1 MLPGEESTLSAKE
14 YGVLLDIGDRLI
26 SLVLAMTGKGEVRLR
41 EGELGF
47 VAVVLGLYA
56 KAVKTFR
63 AIHLLCVHGLC
74 EDAQALLRTLSE
86 ILADI
91 KYLAK
96 GDAQARARQY
106 VDFIVIQDQKMI
118 QATERNPG
126 LRGMFPDETK
136 ALVQQRIENARRRMP
151 EKEFDR
157 RYKAGAWHGRKIEE
171 VMGEV
176 GMQSAYD
183 LPFRQGSRAVHA
195 TDLFDHI
202 EWNPEHGFSLKLL
215 PGDRWAKPVL
225 RASNLFFFEILDQVN
240 TIGKFGEHEG
250 IQRFTEEIALKQQGA

>member
-1 MLPGEESTLSAKE
+1 MLPGEESVLSSKE
-14 YGVLLDIGDRLI
+14 YGVLLEIGERL
-26 SLVLAMTGKGEVRLR
+26 LGFALAMTGKGQVRLK

-47 VAVVLGLYA
+47 VAVILGLYT

-91 KYLAK
+91 KYLAGEDK
-96 GDAQARARQY
+96 EDRARQY
-106 VDFIVIQDQKMI
+106 MDFIVIQDHKLI

-136 ALVQQRIENARRRMP
+136 ALVQQRLASARGRMAEEEF
-151 EKEFDR
+151 EK
-157 RYKAGAWHGRKIEE
+157 RYKAGAWHGRKIEQ
-171 VMGEV
+171 VMCDV
-176 GMQSAYD
+176 GMQTAYD

-202 EWNPEHGFSLKLL
+202 VWKPAQGFTLNLL

-225 RASNLFFFEILDQVN
+225 RASSLFFLEILDQVN
-240 TIGKFGEHEG
+240 TIGNFREDQGV
-250 IQRFTEEIALKQQGA
+250 QALRKDVVAQLQDN